1 MSDDAERDP
10 HLHRDEDE
18 RQGANPYQQHGHAG
32 QLSGLTAG
40 EVGASLDSLWIQGKM
55 FNQYRFA
62 CYATVVQSVHYG
74 IYCTTY
80 QPRKKGSFLVLMYFS
95 IMIKGVFA

>member
-10 HLHRDEDE
+10 HLHRDEEE
-18 RQGANPYQQHGHAG
+18 RQGASPYQQHGHAG
-32 QLSGLTAG
+32 QLSGPTAG

-55 FNQYRFA
+55 F
-62 CYATVVQSVHYG
+62 VQSVHYG

-80 QPRKKGSFLVLMYFS
+80 QPRKKGSFLVLVYFS